1 MKQFGELTAGVICA
15 LVAHLSLA
23 TAQTGAG
30 IPPAI
35 TTPDKVETRIGPLD
49 FKDGAPSNETLDKI
63 YNNIDFT
70 NALRAFLDTFQ
81 GVSIRAIHK
90 GLLDAGVKDN
100 EAIVFSEL
108 IDANSLLLTANADT
122 VYAFGVLDLTK
133 GPMVLEVPPKF
144 LGAIDD
150 YWFRWV
156 TDIGAPGQTEV
167 KAGST

>member
-35 TTPDKVETRIGPLD
+35 TTPDKVETRIGLLD

-70 NALRAFLDTFQ
+70 HALARSSTRFRA
-81 GVSIRAIHK
+81 SASAR
-90 GLLDAGVKDN
+90 
-100 EAIVFSEL
+100 S
-108 IDANSLLLTANADT
+108 
-122 VYAFGVLDLTK
+122 TK
-133 GPMVLEVPPKF
+133 GFWTPE
-144 LGAIDD
+144 
-150 YWFRWV
+150 
-156 TDIGAPGQTEV
+156 
-167 KAGST
+167 